1 MAVTVYSVSGWVRV
15 RGDHQHTVHT
25 LAWIGLNQGG
35 GMVGVIQSKD
45 DVAHHLTAG
54 GELHSDSGRKG
65 AGGKKSGIVFCL
77 KRPGLTV
84 GRKGPGGFGAFGFR
98 IGHGFGDGV
107 FLLLQN
113 EGGGLIRE
121 RGRGGGSG
129 IE

>member
-1 MAVTVYSVSGWVRV
+1 
-15 RGDHQHTVHT
+15 
-25 LAWIGLNQGG
+25 
-35 GMVGVIQSKD
+35 MVGVIQSKD

-77 KRPGLTV
+77 ERPGLTV
-84 GRKGPGGFGAFGFR
+84 GRKGLGGFGAFGFR

-113 EGGGLIRE
+113 DEGGLIRE
-121 RGRGGGSG
+121 RGQRDLPAIGGEGGRGRVRAAIVNRGKSCFF
-129 IE
+129 ILVSSL